1 MDCNVALLGDVK
13 NPELPTLEVNDSPS
27 PVVAM
32 AEAETLLSAR
42 RASRSV
48 ISLRNRRVS
57 TVAGASATDVSLQLM
72 K

>member
-1 MDCNVALLGDVK
+1 MDCNAALLGDVK
-13 NPELPTLEVNDSPS
+13 NHELPTQEVNDSPS
-27 PVVAM
+27 PAVGM
-32 AEAETLLSAR
+32 AEGETLLSAR